1 MNEYMAADEKL
12 VKELMSSALTVGP
25 ATRAKELM
33 PILRRR
39 KRNKQV
45 KLGVLAASLLI
56 MLMASSPFV
65 MPAMARALS
74 AVPIIGPGF
83 EAALKLHSLDLAYEA
98 GLLPTLDKTVEGNGV
113 SVTIQTA
120 YRDEQTFDIL
130 LSFRSADTELIE
142 SMYEHIGPYVQL
154 TSGRWTLPG
163 NYTTKS
169 YDEEQKIL
177 YLSLSSYEPL
187 PWYVRKLNVS
197 VSWPIDYS
205 DMEEYRYGV
214 SWDFVKMTQPLS
226 LTFPL
231 QPSREYVTTVPVN
244 HTFVYEETTV
254 TVERVV
260 FSPVRTIL
268 HYSYTGNDPRLS
280 LYDENGNPMRWLTG
294 GGEPGKVKD
303 TYAATSSAEIIIRL
317 KGFASHHEV
326 KVPLVEG
333 YEHNGEPY
341 FRIDSIEPAEEKLRA
356 FFQESGDPVFA
367 DTKVVLSW
375 SRGDW
380 WVMTYNTGSEHVE
393 EEKVTLYLRR
403 DGLPEDYPLWLTF
416 SHLVRVE
423 QEIRVKR

>member
-1 MNEYMAADEKL
+1 MNEYTVADEKL
-12 VKELMSSALTVGP
+12 VKELMSTALTEGP
-25 ATRAKELM
+25 TTRTKELM
-33 PILRRR
+33 PIFRRR
-39 KRNKQV
+39 KRK
-45 KLGVLAASLLI
+45 KHLKIGALAASLLI
-56 MLMASSPFV
+56 MLLASSPFA

-113 SVTIQTA
+113 SVTVQTA

-130 LSFRSADTELIE
+130 LSFRSDDPELIE
-142 SMYEHIGPYVQL
+142 CMYEHIGPYVEL

-163 NYTTKS
+163 NYSSKS

-177 YLSLSSYEPL
+177 YLSLSSFEPL

-197 VSWPIDYS
+197 VSWPTDYS
-205 DMEEYRYGV
+205 DMEEFKYGV
-214 SWDFVKMTQPLS
+214 SWDLVEMTEPVS

-231 QPSREYVTTVPVN
+231 QSSRAYVATVPVN

-268 HYSYTGNDPRLS
+268 HYSYTGNDPRIS
-280 LYDENGNPMRWLTG
+280 LYDQKGNPMRWLTG

-303 TYAATSSAEIIIRL
+303 TYAATDSAEIIIRL
-317 KGFASHHEV
+317 KGLTSHPEV
-326 KVPLVEG
+326 QVPLVEG

-341 FRIDSIEPAEEKLRA
+341 FRVDSIEPAEKRLTA
-356 FFQESGDPVFA
+356 FITGDPVYA

-380 WVMTYNTGSEHVE
+380 WVMTHSIGEEHVE
-393 EEKVTLYLRR
+393 EDKVTLYLRR
-403 DGLPEDYPLWLTF
+403 EGLPEDYPLWLTF
-416 SHLVRVE
+416 SHFVREE
-423 QEIRVKR
+423 QEIRVTR